1 MNTMNVIIAL
11 GCIVLVIIVLI
22 DVKNSI
28 DEDNR

>member
-1 MNTMNVIIAL
+1 MNTMNILIAL

>member
-1 MNTMNVIIAL
+1 MNIMNILVTL
-11 GCIVLVIIVLI
+11 SCIVLVIIVLI